1 MILKFLEGSLVEEQ
15 QKEQNSI
22 EDLLLKENIKL
33 NKEDYG
39 LLEKMIKHNI
49 PLTKDNILKIIN
61 LSNFMDKLKK

>member
-1 MILKFLEGSLVEEQ
+1 LPNGLINFKVLGFEEGKLILKFLEGSLVEEQ

-33 NKEDYG
+33 SKEDYS

-49 PLTKDNILKIIN
+49 P
-61 LSNFMDKLKK
+61 